1 MVVTNGDIPHLVLFR
16 PNSPRPLFD
25 RCRQMGHPHR
35 GESPLHRPRSPDM
48 AVATS
53 EIPPQF
59 LGQAQAEVEVVAAA

>member
-1 MVVTNGDIPHLVLFR
+1 MIVTNGDILHPVLFR

-25 RCRQMGHPHR
+25 RCRQMGRPHR
-35 GESPLHRPRSPDM
+35 AESPLHRPRSLDM

-53 EIPPQF
+53 EITPRL